1 MTIPAV
7 ATARSLLFVPGDDA
21 DKMERAWASGADA
34 VVLDLE
40 DAVLPEHKVRA
51 RQRVCATLQ
60 QRGTTPLRIVRVNG
74 LDTAWGV
81 EDLAAVE
88 SSAVDA
94 VMLPKATVSGVARLS
109 SRGVPVVALIET
121 AAGLRA
127 AHEIACHPRVHALAL
142 GGADL
147 GAELGW
153 IPRSD
158 GLELLHAR
166 SVLVLDSAASGLRP
180 PFDVVQ
186 LATRD
191 DAALAAEITMA
202 RSLGMGGKLCIHPAQ
217 VDAVNT
223 GFSPTPAE
231 VAHAEDMLAAWSAAS
246 SEDGSGVAVLN
257 GKLVDLPIASRARAT
272 LALAQT
278 HRPSGP

>member
-21 DKMERAWASGADA
+21 KKMERAWSSGADA

-40 DAVLPEHKVRA
+40 DAVLPERKVSA
-51 RQRVCATLQ
+51 RQRVCATLR
-60 QRGTTPLRIVRVNG
+60 QRGPAPLRIVRVNG
-74 LDTAWGV
+74 LDTAWGAD
-81 EDLAAVE
+81 DLGALE
-88 SSAVDA
+88 SSDVDA
-94 VMLPKATVSGVARLS
+94 VMLPKATGDGVAHLS
-109 SRGVPVVALIET
+109 SVGVPVIALIET

-127 AHEIACHPRVHALAL
+127 AHEIACHPRVQALAL

-153 IPRSD
+153 IPRPD

-191 DAALAAEITMA
+191 DAALAAEIAMA

-217 VDAVNT
+217 VDAVNA

-231 VAHAEDMLAAWSAAS
+231 VAHAENVLAAWSAAS
-246 SEDGSGVAVLN
+246 SGDGSGVAVLN
-257 GKLVDLPIASRARAT
+257 GKLVDLPVASRARAT

-278 HRPSGP
+278 HHTSGP